1 MNRPLW
7 LELRWEY
14 EAKGAN
20 LVPCFRWHAS
30 EPSRSQVTQD
40 SAQPDANAPAS
51 TKNRGGSALEE
62 PQQQEIGLCAC
73 GCQ

>member
-7 LELRWEY
+7 WELRWEY

-20 LVPCFRWHAS
+20 LVLCFRWHAS

-40 SAQPDANAPAS
+40 
-51 TKNRGGSALEE
+51 
-62 PQQQEIGLCAC
+62 
-73 GCQ
+73 